1 MLVFHKKDIP
11 NYLNMD
17 ARLTAALKMLS
28 DGSVESD
35 PIGKSV
41 DSDLMY
47 HIVQCYDS
55 KPFEQTKWES
65 HERFIDIQ
73 YIISGLER
81 IDTAVCGEGF
91 TVTNR
96 NEEKDNLS
104 YQTDETAAISQLILG
119 AGTMAVFYPEDL
131 HRPQIAVGDPQEVK
145 KIVFKIK
152 V

>member
-1 MLVFHKKDIP
+1 MLVLHKKDIA

-17 ARLTAALKMLS
+17 ARLTAALQMIA
-28 DGSVESD
+28 DGAVEND
-35 PIGKSV
+35 PIGKTV

-65 HERFIDIQ
+65 HEKYIDIQ

-81 IDTAVCGEGF
+81 IDTAIVGDGF
-91 TVTNR
+91 SVTNH
-96 NEEKDNLS
+96 NLEKDCLS
-104 YQTDETAAISQLILG
+104 YQTDETASISQLVLSG
-119 AGTMAVFYPEDL
+119 STMAILYPEDL
-131 HRPQIAVGDPQEVK
+131 HRPQIAVGDPQEVR
-145 KIVFKIK
+145 KIVFKIR

>member
-1 MLVFHKKDIP
+1 MIVLHKKDIA

-17 ARLTAALKMLS
+17 ARLTAALQMIA
-28 DGSVESD
+28 DGAVEND
-35 PIGKSV
+35 PIGKTV
-41 DSDLMY
+41 DSDQMY

-65 HERFIDIQ
+65 HKKYIDIQ

-81 IDTAVCGEGF
+81 IDTAIVEDGF
-91 TVTNR
+91 TVTSH
-96 NEEKDNLS
+96 NEEKDCLL
-104 YQTDETAAISQLILG
+104 YQTDENAFISPLVLS
-119 AGTMAVFYPEDL
+119 AGTMAVLYPEDL

-145 KIVFKIK
+145 KIVFKIR